1 MEEEIQRV
9 KKRMEA
15 GDAHA
20 MFNLG
25 CWYRDGVYGLPQDHA
40 KALELFYR
48 SGDLGYANAY
58 NNIGSAYYNGREV
71 KVDMKKALHYYSNI
85 ITS

>member
-1 MEEEIQRV
+1 
-9 KKRMEA
+9 
-15 GDAHA
+15 